1 MTESHLNPLEPRD
14 WMSTLEAFGVKLQP
28 DARAATAITWDSR
41 KVDEQTAFAA
51 LS

>member
-28 DARAATAITWDSR
+28 DARAAKEIGRAH
-41 KVDEQTAFAA
+41 V
-51 LS
+51 